1 MPDYA
6 LGHAPPRVQPD
17 PGSGPWCGE
26 PQTAQFLV
34 YKRALEAA
42 LDTHGLTLF
51 PGPDAVRHMRHY
63 LNNTG
68 QDLPVD
74 VSALMARSAQLSR
87 QYTDELAAAVAFAQT
102 LVEGRHHIRS
112 TRLAQGYFRQ
122 SQDAN
127 LFFAVGGYSYW
138 GQASVTVESDPKS
151 GKHYEMDFSFE
162 FFDRYNWDGGKKV
175 TIAGVV
181 VTDAFMQNFHRQCY
195 AREFD
200 LRGTLQQRLRWA
212 HGHPAQVVQSSSSPA
227 TGTQAR
233 P

>member
-6 LGHAPPRVQPD
+6 LGNAPPRAQSD
-17 PGSGPWCGE
+17 IGSGPWCSE
-26 PQTAQFLV
+26 QQTARFLL

-42 LDTHGLTLF
+42 LDTHALTLS

-74 VSALMARSAQLSR
+74 VAALMDRSAQLSK
-87 QYTDELAAAVAFAQT
+87 QYVSELADAQAFAQT
-102 LVEGRHHIRS
+102 LAVGRHHIHS

-127 LFFAVGGYSYW
+127 LFFAIGGYSYW
-138 GQASVTVESDPKS
+138 GQASVTVADDEQA
-151 GKHYEMDFSFE
+151 GKRYEMDFSFE
-162 FFDRYNWDGGKKV
+162 FFDRYNWDGGKQV
-175 TIAGVV
+175 TLAGVII
-181 VTDAFMQNFHRQCY
+181 TDAFMQNFHRQCY
-195 AREFD
+195 AREYD
-200 LRGTLQQRLRWA
+200 LRGTLTQRLRWA
-212 HGHPAQVVQSSSSPA
+212 HGHPAQGVHARSTQAS
-227 TGTQAR
+227 GTQAR

>member
-6 LGHAPPRVQPD
+6 LGNAPPRIRPD
-17 PGSGPWCGE
+17 VGSGPWCSE
-26 PQTAQFLV
+26 QQSTRFLL

-74 VSALMARSAQLSR
+74 VSALMARSAQLSK
-87 QYTDELAAAVAFAQT
+87 QYTDELAAAHAFAQT
-102 LVEGRHHIRS
+102 LPLGRHDIHS

-122 SQDAN
+122 RDDAN
-127 LFFAVGGYSYW
+127 LFFAIGGYSYW
-138 GQASVTVESDPKS
+138 GQGSVTVLEDERS
-151 GKHYEMDFSFE
+151 GKRYEMEFQFE

-175 TIAGVV
+175 AIAGVE

-195 AREFD
+195 AREYD
-200 LRGTLQQRLRWA
+200 LRGTLRQRLRWA
-212 HGHPAQVVQSSSSPA
+212 HGYPPQVVQTQSSA
-227 TGTQAR
+227 AMGTQAR